1 MQEKTPQENKTP
13 RPPVVG
19 IFGHIDHGK
28 SSLIDYIRK
37 TNIVEKEAGGI
48 TQHVSA
54 YEVTRANGKNIT
66 FLDTPGHEAFKSIR
80 TRGASVADIA
90 VLIVSAEDGVKPQ
103 TLEVLEYIKESKLPY
118 LVAITKV
125 DKPSADAMR
134 ARQSLAENGVLVEG
148 YGGDVPVIEVSAKT
162 GQGVEE
168 FLDLI
173 GLIAELENFKG
184 EQDANGSGVIIEA
197 SMDAKRGLSATGI
210 IKNGTVR
217 KGMFAASG
225 GSVMP
230 IRFLLD
236 AEGNMVEELSF
247 SSPVRLIGWDKLPAV
262 GGEFKTFLKKTEA
275 EEYAKEQEAKNKSA
289 NAKET
294 NNIQTANEEVAVLPL
309 IIRADTA
316 GSLEAIEGELAKIAK
331 ERIAP
336 KIISGGVGSINEN
349 DVKLA
354 IATQGAVVLGFHAKV
369 DSQAAALAER
379 SQVAISLFTI
389 IYELTER
396 VRELLESREPK
407 VETEEIS
414 GSAKVLKLFSSAKNK
429 QVLGA
434 RVLSGVIAKGNM
446 VKISRRDA
454 EIGRG
459 RVRELQQAKI
469 DTSKVEEGSEFGAL
483 VESKI
488 EIAPGDILEAVSM
501 VTK

>member
-1 MQEKTPQENKTP
+1 MTLNNSQSNTFPK
-13 RPPVVG
+13 PPVVG

-28 SSLIDYIRK
+28 STLIDYIRK

-54 YEVTRANGKNIT
+54 YEVTRSDGRKIT

-80 TRGASVADIA
+80 TRGAHVADIA

-103 TLEVLEYIKESKLPY
+103 TLEVLKYILESKLPY

-125 DKPSADAMR
+125 DKPAADAMR

-148 YGGDVPVIEVSAKT
+148 YGGDVPVAEVSGKT

-173 GLIAELENFKG
+173 NLVAELENLRG
-184 EQDANGSGVIIEA
+184 DPEERGSGVVIET
-197 SMDAKRGLSATGI
+197 SMDAKRGLAATGI
-210 IKNGTVR
+210 IKNGTVH

-225 GSVMP
+225 SAIMP

-236 AEGNMVEELSF
+236 AEGNMTEELSF
-247 SSPVRLIGWDKLPAV
+247 SSPVRLIGWDKLPPIGA
-262 GGEFKTFLKKTEA
+262 EFKTFLKKSEA
-275 EEYAKEQEAKNKSA
+275 EEYISKQDTRDKKQAVNNTQT
-289 NAKET
+289 T
-294 NNIQTANEEVAVLPL
+294 NDTIATLPL
-309 IIRADTA
+309 IIKADAA
-316 GSLEAIEGELAKIAK
+316 GSLEAVEGELAKIAR
-331 ERIAP
+331 ERIIP
-336 KIISGGVGSINEN
+336 KIIFQGVGNVNEN
-349 DVKLA
+349 DIKLA
-354 IATQGAVVLGFHAKV
+354 ISVPGTTIISFNTKTDA
-369 DSQAAALAER
+369 QAAALAER
-379 SQVAISLFTI
+379 SGISISTFTI
-389 IYELTER
+389 IYELTEK
-396 VRELLESREPK
+396 VASLLSLAEPK
-407 VETEEIS
+407 VEVEEIS

-434 RVLSGVIAKGNM
+434 KVLSGIIAKGNS

-454 EIGRG
+454 EIGHG
-459 RVRELQQAKI
+459 KVRELQQAKVN
-469 DTSKVEEGSEFGAL
+469 TSKVEEGSEFGAL
-483 VESKI
+483 IESKI